1 MATADE
7 HCEHLVRRAQEAGI
21 QFADA
26 ELGEF
31 GQVRVSYRRNFR
43 WRWVA
48 TTLHVFT
55 FMAALPAATA
65 EDLDAYTAACAQYAK
80 THKPGLFRGLQT
92 GSAAIAVA
100 VVDSASGGVRK
111 FAAGRPKKRFA
122 MLALPAVVDAG
133 TGETITAAEHLV
145 WGAVY
150 DAHLRSVLR
159 DHVGSSGIDP
169 EPGSVRRM
177 KLIFG
182 VILSVAFGIPL
193 LMLLLGWL
201 L

>member
-1 MATADE
+1 MAAADE
-7 HCEHLVRRAQEAGI
+7 HYEHLVRRAQETGI
-21 QFADA
+21 QLDDV

-31 GQVRVSYRRNFR
+31 GRVKVSYRREFR

-55 FMAALPAATA
+55 FMAALPSATA
-65 EDLDAYTAACAQYAK
+65 EDVDGYAAACAQYAK
-80 THKPGLFRGLQT
+80 KHKPGLFRGLQT

-100 VVDSASGGVRK
+100 VVDSASAAVRE
-111 FAAGRPKKRFA
+111 FAAGKPKKRFA
-122 MLALPAVVDAG
+122 IIALPAVIDAG

-150 DAHLRSVLR
+150 DAHLRHVLR
-159 DHVGSSGIDP
+159 DHVGSSGVDP

-177 KLIFG
+177 KLIFA
-182 VILSVAFGIPL
+182 VILSVALGIPL
-193 LMLLLGWL
+193 LMLLLAWIW
-201 L
+201 